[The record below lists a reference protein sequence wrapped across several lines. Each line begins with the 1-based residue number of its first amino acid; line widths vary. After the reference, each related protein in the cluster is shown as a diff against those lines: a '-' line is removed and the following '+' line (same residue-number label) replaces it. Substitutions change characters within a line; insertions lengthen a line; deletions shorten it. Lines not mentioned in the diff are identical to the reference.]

1 MDKRQTLTRDAAP
14 CPTLV
19 DRTGAW
25 AQDDMKKT
33 PLTLEAKT
41 AGTIVVLE
49 PQSGMQY
56 SKNYGAKTELT
67 ADAGIW

>member
-1 MDKRQTLTRDAAP
+1 MRKTRLFSI
-14 CPTLV
+14 LV
-19 DRTGAW
+19 LLLMAVTGAW

-67 ADAGIW
+67 ADAGIGKR

>member
-1 MDKRQTLTRDAAP
+1 MRKTRLFSILALLLMA
-14 CPTLV
+14 V
-19 DRTGAW
+19 TGAW

>member
-1 MDKRQTLTRDAAP
+1 MRKTRLFSI
-14 CPTLV
+14 LV
-19 DRTGAW
+19 LLLMAVTGAW

-49 PQSGMQY
+49 SQSGMQY

-67 ADAGIW
+67 ADAGIGKR

>member
-1 MDKRQTLTRDAAP
+1 MRKTRLFSILALLLMA
-14 CPTLV
+14 V
-19 DRTGAW
+19 TGAW

-67 ADAGIW
+67 ADAGIGKR

>member
-1 MDKRQTLTRDAAP
+1 MRKTRLFSI
-14 CPTLV
+14 LV
-19 DRTGAW
+19 LLLMAVTGAW
-25 AQDDMKKT
+25 AQADMKKT

-67 ADAGIW
+67 ADAGIGKR

>member
-1 MDKRQTLTRDAAP
+1 MKQKLLSILALLLMTA
-14 CPTLV
+14 
-19 DRTGAW
+19 TGAW

-67 ADAGIW
+67 ADAGIGKR

>member
-1 MDKRQTLTRDAAP
+1 MRKTRLFSI
-14 CPTLV
+14 LV
-19 DRTGAW
+19 LLLMAVTGAW